1 MGALVAT
8 ASFAPKYEAT
18 ADGATLG
25 HRLETLRFVVPAE
38 TRLARAVPAQ
48 APEGDQRQL
57 RFDIPAAL
65 LQTVLGEIE
74 RISGVS
80 ITLTNPGIAQIASP
94 GVSGLL
100 HPHEAVARALVGTSV
115 TSRITGPNS
124 ISLEIRLASES
135 VHVKAAP
142 LQPRPSSPKY
152 SQALIEVP
160 QTIDVIPRQVMEA
173 QGVTTLSD
181 ALRNVPG
188 ISLQAGEGGG
198 ASNTSGDM
206 FNLRGF
212 SANNSLFV
220 DGVRDD
226 GLMSR
231 DVFNLEQIEV
241 FMGPT
246 GSDVGRGTAAGY
258 VNMQTKAPH
267 ESSEYA
273 VTYGY
278 GSGDVSRTTVD
289 LNQKLELGAAGWL
302 GRSAVRLNA
311 LWEDGGLAG
320 RDIVT
325 RKSQSVA
332 PSIGLGLGTPTR
344 ITASAQITR
353 QNNVPDYGVPASAWR
368 DGPLSPATII
378 AARPVDTRNY
388 CGSVGYDLDKVEQES
403 YTGRVEHDVN
413 RMLTLRNQSRYNQT
427 HRTAI
432 ITTVQS
438 PASFIPETE
447 TLILARQGNDR
458 RNRILSNQTNLS
470 ARFATG
476 RLRHVANAGVEVAA
490 EEQFAPALIGLGT
503 RNPVDIYDPNPFDPV
518 LGYDPE
524 RGLAFTKG
532 RTNSIGVYAF
542 DTVDVSERWQ
552 LSGGVRWEHYEAEF
566 KAANAEGSAT
576 ADLAATD
583 ALISGKAGV
592 LFRLTDSAN
601 IYFSYGSSVT
611 PPGTAN
617 FTLSAQPN
625 NQNNPNVRPQ
635 ESRNYEVGG
644 KVGFYDDKLS
654 MNAALFR
661 TDNEN
666 VIFTVDATAI
676 PPVFNQDD
684 RQRVAGLTVGSLG
697 QITPRWQV
705 LANFGYLDTRQI
717 SQNPTNNGRR
727 LVLTPEF
734 SGSLWTTYDFPRG
747 LTLGLGMRHMGE
759 VFVNAANTIRVPG
772 YSLVDT
778 MVEYDVNTHLSLRLN
793 VTNLA
798 NEVYIKNVNNN
809 GGRYNPGAP
818 RSAVVTSSVRF

>member
-1 MGALVAT
+1 
-8 ASFAPKYEAT
+8 
-18 ADGATLG
+18 
-25 HRLETLRFVVPAE
+25 
-38 TRLARAVPAQ
+38 
-48 APEGDQRQL
+48 
-57 RFDIPAAL
+57 
-65 LQTVLGEIE
+65 
-74 RISGVS
+74 
-80 ITLTNPGIAQIASP
+80 
-94 GVSGLL
+94 
-100 HPHEAVARALVGTSV
+100 
-115 TSRITGPNS
+115 
-124 ISLEIRLASES
+124 
-135 VHVKAAP
+135 
-142 LQPRPSSPKY
+142 
-152 SQALIEVP
+152 
-160 QTIDVIPRQVMEA
+160 
-173 QGVTTLSD
+173 
-181 ALRNVPG
+181 
-188 ISLQAGEGGG
+188 
-198 ASNTSGDM
+198 
-206 FNLRGF
+206 
-212 SANNSLFV
+212 
-220 DGVRDD
+220 
-226 GLMSR
+226 
-231 DVFNLEQIEV
+231 
-241 FMGPT
+241 
-246 GSDVGRGTAAGY
+246 
-258 VNMQTKAPH
+258 
-267 ESSEYA
+267 
-273 VTYGY
+273 
-278 GSGDVSRTTVD
+278 
-289 LNQKLELGAAGWL
+289 
-302 GRSAVRLNA
+302 
-311 LWEDGGLAG
+311 
-320 RDIVT
+320 
-325 RKSQSVA
+325 VA

-388 CGSVGYDLDKVEQES
+388 YGSVGYDLDKVEQES